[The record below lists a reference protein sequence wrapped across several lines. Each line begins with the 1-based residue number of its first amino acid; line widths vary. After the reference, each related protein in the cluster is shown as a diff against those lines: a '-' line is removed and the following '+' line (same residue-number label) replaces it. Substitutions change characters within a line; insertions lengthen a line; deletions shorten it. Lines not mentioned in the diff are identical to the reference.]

1 MYVVTVR
8 TQQQLLGVSMA
19 TYEYECPGD
28 GEIITITR
36 PIDEE
41 EGVYMCTVCTSTLR
55 RVYTTPGVQF
65 RGSGFYSTGG

>member
-1 MYVVTVR
+1 V
-8 TQQQLLGVSMA
+8 A

-41 EGVYMCTVCTSTLR
+41 EGVYVCTVCTSTLR
-55 RVYTTPGVQF
+55 RVYTTPAVKF
-65 RGSGFYSTGG
+65 NAPGFYSTGG